1 MSGQSGYFI
10 EDLTVGMADEISN
23 VVTDAMVEQFAAV
36 SGDDNPLH
44 LDDDYAAT
52 TVFKGRIA
60 HGMLGASF
68 ISAIVGTR
76 LPGPGTIYMNQS
88 LKFSAPV
95 RINDVIVTR
104 VEVADINTEKKRV
117 TLRTTCRVANT
128 VVIDGEALVMVP
140 SRG

>member
-88 LKFSAPV
+88 LKFRAPV

-104 VEVADINTEKKRV
+104 VEVADINTEKKRG